1 MRRHTFGRT
10 TTAATAATAAALTA
24 LALAA
29 CGDGGSDDGDTG
41 GDGAE
46 GQTLDVWIMQGTNP
60 SADAFFDEVATA
72 FTEETGAELNVEF
85 VEWADAHDR
94 FVTSIAGGT
103 TPDVAETG
111 TTWTPEFADAG
122 ALAPLDQHVAAAGL
136 EADLVEGLV
145 EAGTYD
151 GQLYG
156 MPWYAGVRAL
166 VYNTEI
172 FEQAGV
178 EPPTTWAEL
187 EEAAKTIKAELP
199 DKIAVAVPGDA
210 EFTVYP
216 WVWGAGGEVATL
228 EGDTWTSHLDSP
240 ESQEG
245 LSFWTGLAEQGLSS
259 AGATTWRETDV
270 LDAFAR
276 GDVGMAIMGSW
287 TPGAIVEANADME
300 GKFAAVP
307 IPGKDGG
314 IAPSVLG
321 GSHLSMFETAENK
334 DLAFAFIELMTTGEL
349 ASTWGEQA
357 GYFPGQTSLLAET
370 LESTD
375 PLVAP
380 FARQFVEGGGSVP
393 VSPNFGAVQA
403 KKTVGVM
410 MQSILSGSEDVATA
424 SATAAEEMTTLLND
438 GT

>member
-1 MRRHTFGRT
+1 MTRAMRRPMAAVTGALLLAA
-10 TTAATAATAAALTA
+10 TTAACAGLGGS
-24 LALAA
+24 
-29 CGDGGSDDGDTG
+29 GDGE
-41 GDGAE
+41 GDG
-46 GQTLDVWIMQGTNP
+46 TLSVWIMQGTNP
-60 SADAFFDEVATA
+60 DAEDFFDDVSTA
-72 FTEETGAELNVEF
+72 FEAETGATLEVEF
-85 VEWADAHDR
+85 VEWGDAHDR

-122 ALAPLDQHVAAAGL
+122 ALAPLDEYVDGAGIGD
-136 EADLVEGLV
+136 DLVEGLV

-156 MPWYAGVRAL
+156 MPWYAGVRSL
-166 VYNTEI
+166 VYNTEM

-187 EEAAKTIKAELP
+187 EEAAAGLKEEYP

-228 EGDTWTSHLDSP
+228 EGDTWTSGLDSP

-245 LSFWTGLAEQGLSS
+245 IEFWTGLATEGGYSS
-259 AGATTWRETDV
+259 EGATTWRETDV
-270 LDAFAR
+270 LDAFAA
-276 GDVGMAIMGSW
+276 GDVGMAVMGSW
-287 TPGAIVEANADME
+287 TPGAIVDANPDME

-321 GSHLSMFETAENK
+321 GSHLSMFETAEDK
-334 DLAFAFIELMTTGEL
+334 DLAFAFIEMMTTGEF
-349 ASTWGEQA
+349 AQQWGEQS
-357 GYFPGQTSLLAET
+357 GYFPGQVSLLDET
-370 LESTD
+370 LASTD

-380 FARQFVEGGGSVP
+380 FAQQFVEGGASVP
-393 VSPNFGAVQA
+393 VAPTYGAVQA
-403 KKTVGVM
+403 KLTTSTM
-410 MQSILSGSEDVATA
+410 MQSILSGDADVAEA
-424 SATAAEEMTTLLND
+424 SKAAAEEMTSVLN
-438 GT
+438 GSE

>member
-1 MRRHTFGRT
+1 MTRAMRRPMAAVTGALLLAA
-10 TTAATAATAAALTA
+10 TTAACAGLGGS
-24 LALAA
+24 
-29 CGDGGSDDGDTG
+29 GDGE
-41 GDGAE
+41 GDGS
-46 GQTLDVWIMQGTNP
+46 LSVWIMQGTNP
-60 SADAFFDEVATA
+60 DAEGFFDDVSTA
-72 FTEETGAELNVEF
+72 FEAETGATLEVEF
-85 VEWADAHDR
+85 VEWGDAHDR

-122 ALAPLDQHVAAAGL
+122 ALAPLDEYVDGAGIGD
-136 EADLVEGLV
+136 DLVEGLV

-156 MPWYAGVRAL
+156 MPWYAGVRSL
-166 VYNTEI
+166 VYNTEM

-187 EEAAKTIKAELP
+187 EEAAAGLKEEYP

-228 EGDTWTSHLDSP
+228 EGDTWTSGLDSP

-245 LSFWTGLAEQGLSS
+245 IEFWTGLATEGGYSS
-259 AGATTWRETDV
+259 EGATTWRETDV
-270 LDAFAR
+270 LDAFAA
-276 GDVGMAIMGSW
+276 GDVGMAVMGSW
-287 TPGAIVEANADME
+287 TPGAIVDANPDME

-321 GSHLSMFETAENK
+321 GSHLSMFETAEDK
-334 DLAFAFIELMTTGEL
+334 DLAFAFIEMMTTGEF
-349 ASTWGEQA
+349 AQQWGEQS
-357 GYFPGQTSLLAET
+357 GYFPGQVSLLDET
-370 LESTD
+370 LASTD

-380 FARQFVEGGGSVP
+380 FAQQFVEGGASVP
-393 VSPNFGAVQA
+393 VAPTYGAVQA
-403 KKTVGVM
+403 KLTTSTM
-410 MQSILSGSEDVATA
+410 MQSILSGDADVAEA
-424 SATAAEEMTTLLND
+424 SKAAAEEMTSVLN
-438 GT
+438 GSE

>member
-1 MRRHTFGRT
+1 MTRAMRRPIAAATGALLLAA
-10 TTAATAATAAALTA
+10 TTAA
-24 LALAA
+24 
-29 CGDGGSDDGDTG
+29 CGGGSGSGDGE
-41 GDGAE
+41 GDGA
-46 GQTLDVWIMQGTNP
+46 LSVWIMQGTNP
-60 SADAFFDEVATA
+60 EAEGFFADVSTA
-72 FTEETGAELNVEF
+72 FEEKTGATLDVEF

-122 ALAPLDQHVAAAGL
+122 ALAPLDEYVDGAGIGD
-136 EADLVEGLV
+136 DLVEGLV

-151 GQLYG
+151 EQLYG
-156 MPWYAGVRAL
+156 MPWYAGVRSL
-166 VYNTEI
+166 VYNTEM

-187 EEAAKTIKAELP
+187 EDAAAGLKEEYP

-245 LSFWTGLAEQGLSS
+245 IEFWTGLATEGGYSS
-259 AGATTWRETDV
+259 EGATTWRETDV
-270 LDAFAR
+270 LDAFAA
-276 GDVGMAIMGSW
+276 GDVGMAVMGSW
-287 TPGAIVEANADME
+287 TPGAIVEANPDME

-307 IPGKDGG
+307 IPGQDGG

-321 GSHLSMFETAENK
+321 GSHLSMFETAEDK
-334 DLAFAFIELMTTGEL
+334 ELAWTFIEMMTTGEF
-349 ASTWGEQA
+349 AQQWGEQS
-357 GYFPGQTSLLAET
+357 GYFPGQVSLLDET
-370 LESTD
+370 LASTD

-380 FARQFVEGGGSVP
+380 FAQQFVEGGASVP
-393 VSPNFGAVQA
+393 VAPTYGAVQA
-403 KKTVGVM
+403 KLTTSTM
-410 MQSILSGSEDVATA
+410 MQSILSGDADVAEA
-424 SATAAEEMTTLLND
+424 SKAAAEEMTSVLN
-438 GT
+438 GSE

>member
-1 MRRHTFGRT
+1 MTRAMRRPLAAATGALLLAA
-10 TTAATAATAAALTA
+10 TTAACAGGSGS
-24 LALAA
+24 
-29 CGDGGSDDGDTG
+29 GDGE
-41 GDGAE
+41 GDG
-46 GQTLDVWIMQGTNP
+46 TLSVWIMQGTNP
-60 SADAFFDEVATA
+60 DAEDFFDDVSTA
-72 FTEETGAELNVEF
+72 FEAETGATLEVEF
-85 VEWADAHDR
+85 VEWGDAHDR

-122 ALAPLDQHVAAAGL
+122 ALAPLDEYVDGAGIGD
-136 EADLVEGLV
+136 DLVEGLV

-156 MPWYAGVRAL
+156 MPWYAGVRSL
-166 VYNTEI
+166 VYNTEM

-187 EEAAKTIKAELP
+187 EEAAAGLKEEYP

-228 EGDTWTSHLDSP
+228 EGDTWTSGLDSP

-245 LSFWTGLAEQGLSS
+245 IEFWTGLATEGGYSS
-259 AGATTWRETDV
+259 EGATTWRETDV
-270 LDAFAR
+270 LDAFAA
-276 GDVGMAIMGSW
+276 GDVGMAVMGSW
-287 TPGAIVEANADME
+287 TPGAIVDANPDME

-321 GSHLSMFETAENK
+321 GSHLSMFETAEDK
-334 DLAFAFIELMTTGEL
+334 DLAFAFIEMMTTGEF
-349 ASTWGEQA
+349 AQQWGEQS
-357 GYFPGQTSLLAET
+357 GYFPGQVSLLDET
-370 LESTD
+370 LASTD

-380 FARQFVEGGGSVP
+380 FAQQFVEGGASVP
-393 VSPNFGAVQA
+393 VAPTYGAVQA
-403 KKTVGVM
+403 KLTTSTM
-410 MQSILSGSEDVATA
+410 MQSILSGDADVAEA
-424 SATAAEEMTTLLND
+424 SKAAAEEMTSVLN
-438 GT
+438 GSE

>member
-1 MRRHTFGRT
+1 MRRPLVAATGAVLLAA
-10 TTAATAATAAALTA
+10 TTAACAGGSGDETE
-24 LALAA
+24 
-29 CGDGGSDDGDTG
+29 GDG
-41 GDGAE
+41 
-46 GQTLDVWIMQGTNP
+46 TLSVWIMQGTNP
-60 SADAFFDEVATA
+60 DAKTFFDDVSAA
-72 FTEETGAELNVEF
+72 FEEQTGATLDVEF

-122 ALAPLDQHVAAAGL
+122 ALAPLDEYVDGAGVT
-136 EADLVEGLV
+136 EDLVEGLV

-151 GQLYG
+151 EQLYG
-156 MPWYAGVRAL
+156 MPWYAGVRSL
-166 VYNTEI
+166 VYNTEM

-187 EEAAKTIKAELP
+187 EEAAAGLKEEFP

-228 EGDTWTSHLDSP
+228 DGDTWTSGLDSP

-245 LSFWTGLAEQGLSS
+245 IEFWTGLATEGGYSS
-259 AGATTWRETDV
+259 EGATTWRETDV
-270 LDAFAR
+270 LDAFAA
-276 GDVGMAIMGSW
+276 GDVGMAVMGSW
-287 TPGAIVEANADME
+287 TPGAIVDANKDME

-307 IPGKDGG
+307 IPGQDGG

-321 GSHLSMFETAENK
+321 GSHLSMFETAEDK
-334 DLAFAFIELMTTGEL
+334 DLAFEFIEMMTTGEF
-349 ASTWGEQA
+349 AQQWGEQS
-357 GYFPGQTSLLAET
+357 GYFPGQVSLLDET
-370 LESTD
+370 LASTD

-380 FARQFVEGGGSVP
+380 FAEQFVDGGASVP
-393 VSPNFGAVQA
+393 AAPTYGAVQA
-403 KKTVGVM
+403 KLTTSTM
-410 MQSILSGSEDVATA
+410 MQSILSGEADVATA
-424 SATAAEEMTTLLND
+424 SEAAAEEMTNVLN
-438 GT
+438 GSE

>member
-1 MRRHTFGRT
+1 MKRLISQRT
-10 TTAATAATAAALTA
+10 AAVAATAAVA
-24 LALAA
+24 LAVAG
-29 CGDGGSDDGDTG
+29 CSGSDDGG
-41 GDGAE
+41 NGDGGGATDAE

-60 SADAFFDEVATA
+60 SADDFFEDVGAA
-72 FTEETGAELNVEF
+72 FTEQTGAELNVEF
-85 VEWADAHDR
+85 IEWGDAHDR

-111 TTWTPEFADAG
+111 TTWTAEFADAG
-122 ALAPLDQHVAAAGL
+122 ALAPIGEYVSQAGL
-136 EADLVEGLV
+136 DGDLVEGLV

-151 GQLYG
+151 DELYG
-156 MPWYAGVRAL
+156 MPWYAGVRSL

-178 EPPTTWAEL
+178 EPPTTWDEL
-187 EEAAKTIKAELP
+187 EQAAQAIKAEFP

-228 EGDTWTSHLDSP
+228 DGETWTSQLDSP
-240 ESQEG
+240 ASQEG

-270 LDAFAR
+270 LDAFAAE
-276 GDVGMAIMGSW
+276 DVGMAVMGSW

-300 GKFAAVP
+300 GKFAATP
-307 IPGKDGG
+307 IPGQDGG

-321 GSHLSMFETAENK
+321 GSHLSMFATAENQ
-334 DLAFAFIELMTTGEL
+334 DLAFAFIELMTTGEF
-349 ASTWGEQA
+349 AEQWGEQA
-357 GYFPGQTSLLAET
+357 GYFPGQASLLDET
-370 LESTD
+370 LASTD

-380 FARQFVEGGGSVP
+380 FAQQFVEGGASVP
-393 VSPNFGAVQA
+393 VSPHFGAVQA
-403 KKTVGVM
+403 RATTSTM
-410 MQSILSGSEDVATA
+410 MQSILAGNADVATA
-424 SATAAEEMTTLLND
+424 SEAAAEEMTNLLN
-438 GT
+438 GG

>member
-1 MRRHTFGRT
+1 MRRPVAAATGALLLAA
-10 TTAATAATAAALTA
+10 TTAA
-24 LALAA
+24 
-29 CGDGGSDDGDTG
+29 CGGGSGGDSEGDG
-41 GDGAE
+41 
-46 GQTLDVWIMQGTNP
+46 TLSVWIMQGTNP
-60 SADAFFDEVATA
+60 DAEDFFADVSTA
-72 FTEETGAELNVEF
+72 FEEETGATLDVEF
-85 VEWADAHDR
+85 VEWGDAHDR

-122 ALAPLDQHVAAAGL
+122 ALAPLDEYVDTAGVTD
-136 EADLVEGLV
+136 DLVEGLV
-145 EAGTYD
+145 DAGTYD

-156 MPWYAGVRAL
+156 MPWYAGVRSL
-166 VYNTEI
+166 VYNTEL

-178 EPPTTWAEL
+178 EPPTTWAEI
-187 EEAAKTIKAELP
+187 EDAAAALKKEFP

-228 EGDTWTSHLDSP
+228 DGDTWTSGLDSP
-240 ESQEG
+240 EAQEG
-245 LSFWTGLAEQGLSS
+245 IGFWTGLATEGDYSS

-270 LDAFAR
+270 LDSFAA
-276 GDVGMAIMGSW
+276 GDVGMAVMGSW

-307 IPGKDGG
+307 IPGQEGG

-321 GSHLSMFETAENK
+321 GSHLSVFETADDK
-334 DLAFAFIELMTTGEL
+334 DLAWTFVEMMTTGEF
-349 ASTWGEQA
+349 AQQWAEQS
-357 GYFPGQTSLLAET
+357 GYFPGQVSLLDET

-380 FARQFVEGGGSVP
+380 FAEQFVDGGASVP
-393 VSPNFGAVQA
+393 AAPTYGAVQA
-403 KKTVGVM
+403 KATTSTM
-410 MQSILSGSEDVATA
+410 MQSILSGDADVAEASTA
-424 SATAAEEMTTLLND
+424 AAEEMTGLLN
-438 GT
+438 GSE

>member
-1 MRRHTFGRT
+1 MTRAMRRPMMAATGAVLLAA
-10 TTAATAATAAALTA
+10 TTAA
-24 LALAA
+24 
-29 CGDGGSDDGDTG
+29 CGGGDGGGTE
-41 GDGAE
+41 GDG
-46 GQTLDVWIMQGTNP
+46 TLSVWIMQGTNP
-60 SADAFFDEVATA
+60 DAEGFFADVSTA
-72 FTEETGAELNVEF
+72 FEEETGATLDVEF

-122 ALAPLDQHVAAAGL
+122 ALAPLDEYVDGAGIGD
-136 EADLVEGLV
+136 DLVEGLV

-151 GQLYG
+151 EQLYG
-156 MPWYAGVRAL
+156 MPWYAGVRSL
-166 VYNTEI
+166 VYNTEM

-187 EEAAKTIKAELP
+187 EEAAAGLKEEHP

-228 EGDTWTSHLDSP
+228 EGDTWTSGLDSP

-245 LSFWTGLAEQGLSS
+245 IEFWTGLATEGGYSS
-259 AGATTWRETDV
+259 EGATTWRETDV
-270 LDAFAR
+270 LDAFAA
-276 GDVGMAIMGSW
+276 GDVGMAVMGSW
-287 TPGAIVEANADME
+287 TPGAIVDANPDME

-321 GSHLSMFETAENK
+321 GSHLSMFETAEDK
-334 DLAFAFIELMTTGEL
+334 DLAFAFIEMMTTGEF
-349 ASTWGEQA
+349 AQQWGEQS
-357 GYFPGQTSLLAET
+357 GYFPGQVSLLDET
-370 LESTD
+370 LQSTD

-380 FARQFVEGGGSVP
+380 FAQQFVEGGASVP
-393 VSPNFGAVQA
+393 VAPTYGAVQA
-403 KKTVGVM
+403 KLTTSTM
-410 MQSILSGSEDVATA
+410 MQSILSGDADVAEASTA
-424 SATAAEEMTTLLND
+424 AAEEMTSVLN
-438 GT
+438 GSE

>member
-1 MRRHTFGRT
+1 MTRAMRRPIAAATGALLIAA
-10 TTAATAATAAALTA
+10 TTAA
-24 LALAA
+24 
-29 CGDGGSDDGDTG
+29 CGGGSGSGDGE
-41 GDGAE
+41 GDGS
-46 GQTLDVWIMQGTNP
+46 LSVWIMQGTNP
-60 SADAFFDEVATA
+60 EAEGFFADVSTA
-72 FTEETGAELNVEF
+72 FEEETGATLDVEF
-85 VEWADAHDR
+85 VEWGDAHDR

-122 ALAPLDQHVAAAGL
+122 ALAPLDEYVDGAGIGD
-136 EADLVEGLV
+136 DLVEGLV

-151 GQLYG
+151 EQLYG
-156 MPWYAGVRAL
+156 MPWYAGVRSL
-166 VYNTEI
+166 VYNTEM

-187 EEAAKTIKAELP
+187 EDAAAGLKEEYP

-228 EGDTWTSHLDSP
+228 DGDTWTSGLDSP

-245 LSFWTGLAEQGLSS
+245 IEFWTGLATEGGYSS
-259 AGATTWRETDV
+259 EGATTWRETDV
-270 LDAFAR
+270 LDAFAA
-276 GDVGMAIMGSW
+276 GDVGMAVMGSW
-287 TPGAIVEANADME
+287 TPGAIVEANPDME

-321 GSHLSMFETAENK
+321 GSHLSMFETAEDK
-334 DLAFAFIELMTTGEL
+334 ELAWTFIEMMTTGEF
-349 ASTWGEQA
+349 AQQWGEQS
-357 GYFPGQTSLLAET
+357 GYFPGQVSLLDET
-370 LESTD
+370 LASTD

-380 FARQFVEGGGSVP
+380 FAQQFVEGGASVP
-393 VSPNFGAVQA
+393 VAPTYGAVQA
-403 KKTVGVM
+403 KLTTSTM
-410 MQSILSGSEDVATA
+410 MQSILSGDADVAEA
-424 SATAAEEMTTLLND
+424 SKAAAEEMTSVLN
-438 GT
+438 GSE

>member
-1 MRRHTFGRT
+1 MTRAMRRPIAAATGALLIAA
-10 TTAATAATAAALTA
+10 TTAACAGGSGS
-24 LALAA
+24 
-29 CGDGGSDDGDTG
+29 GDGE
-41 GDGAE
+41 GDGS
-46 GQTLDVWIMQGTNP
+46 LSVWIMQGTNP
-60 SADAFFDEVATA
+60 DAEDFFADVSTA
-72 FTEETGAELNVEF
+72 FEEQTGATLDVEF
-85 VEWADAHDR
+85 VEWGDAHDR

-122 ALAPLDQHVAAAGL
+122 ALAPLDEYVDGAGIGD
-136 EADLVEGLV
+136 DLVEGLV

-151 GQLYG
+151 EQLYG
-156 MPWYAGVRAL
+156 MPWYAGVRSL
-166 VYNTEI
+166 VYNTEM

-187 EEAAKTIKAELP
+187 EEAAAGLKEEYP

-228 EGDTWTSHLDSP
+228 EGDTWTSGLDSP

-245 LSFWTGLAEQGLSS
+245 IEFWTGLATEGDYSS
-259 AGATTWRETDV
+259 EGATTWRETDV
-270 LDAFAR
+270 LDAFAA
-276 GDVGMAIMGSW
+276 GDVGMAVMGSW
-287 TPGAIVEANADME
+287 TPAAIVEANADME

-321 GSHLSMFETAENK
+321 GSHLSMFETAEDK
-334 DLAFAFIELMTTGEL
+334 DLAFAFIEMMTTGEF
-349 ASTWGEQA
+349 AQQWGEQS
-357 GYFPGQTSLLAET
+357 GYFPGQVSLLDET
-370 LESTD
+370 LASTD

-380 FARQFVEGGGSVP
+380 FAQQFVEGGASVP
-393 VSPNFGAVQA
+393 VAPTYGAVQA
-403 KKTVGVM
+403 KLTTSTM
-410 MQSILSGSEDVATA
+410 MQSILSGDADVAEA
-424 SATAAEEMTTLLND
+424 SKAAAEEMTSVLN
-438 GT
+438 GSE

>member
-1 MRRHTFGRT
+1 MTRAMRRPVAAATGALLLAA
-10 TTAATAATAAALTA
+10 TTAA
-24 LALAA
+24 
-29 CGDGGSDDGDTG
+29 CGGGGGGDSEGDG
-41 GDGAE
+41 
-46 GQTLDVWIMQGTNP
+46 TLSVWIMQGTNP
-60 SADAFFDEVATA
+60 DAEDFFADVSTA
-72 FTEETGAELNVEF
+72 FEEETGATLDVEF
-85 VEWADAHDR
+85 VEWGDAHDR

-122 ALAPLDQHVAAAGL
+122 ALAPLDEYVDAAGVTD
-136 EADLVEGLV
+136 DLVEGLV
-145 EAGTYD
+145 DAGTYD

-156 MPWYAGVRAL
+156 MPWYAGVRSL
-166 VYNTEI
+166 VYNTEL

-178 EPPTTWAEL
+178 EPPTTWAEI
-187 EEAAKTIKAELP
+187 EDAAAALKKEFP

-228 EGDTWTSHLDSP
+228 DGDTWTSGLDSP
-240 ESQEG
+240 EAQEG
-245 LSFWTGLAEQGLSS
+245 IGFWTGLATEGDYSS

-270 LDAFAR
+270 LDSFAA
-276 GDVGMAIMGSW
+276 GDVGMAVMGSW

-307 IPGKDGG
+307 IPGQDGG

-321 GSHLSMFETAENK
+321 GSHLSVFETADDK
-334 DLAFAFIELMTTGEL
+334 DLAWTFVEMMTTGEF
-349 ASTWGEQA
+349 AQQWAEQS
-357 GYFPGQTSLLAET
+357 GYFPGQVSLLDET

-380 FARQFVEGGGSVP
+380 FAEQFVDGGASVP
-393 VSPNFGAVQA
+393 AAPTYGAVQA
-403 KKTVGVM
+403 KATTSTM
-410 MQSILSGSEDVATA
+410 MQSILSGDTDVAEASTA
-424 SATAAEEMTTLLND
+424 AAEEMTGLLN
-438 GT
+438 GSE

>member
-1 MRRHTFGRT
+1 MTRAMRRPLVAAIGAVLLAT
-10 TTAATAATAAALTA
+10 TTAACAGGSGGEPE
-24 LALAA
+24 
-29 CGDGGSDDGDTG
+29 GDG
-41 GDGAE
+41 
-46 GQTLDVWIMQGTNP
+46 TLSVWIMQGTNP
-60 SADAFFDEVATA
+60 DAEDFFADVTTA
-72 FTEETGAELNVEF
+72 FEEETGATLDVEF

-122 ALAPLDQHVAAAGL
+122 ALAPLDEYVDSAGVGD
-136 EADLVEGLV
+136 DLVEGLV
-145 EAGTYD
+145 DAGTYD

-156 MPWYAGVRAL
+156 MPWYAGVRSL
-166 VYNTEI
+166 VYNTEM
-172 FEQAGV
+172 FEKAGV

-187 EEAAKTIKAELP
+187 EDAAAALKEEYP

-228 EGDTWTSHLDSP
+228 DGDTWTSGLDSP

-245 LSFWTGLAEQGLSS
+245 IEFWTGLATEGGYSS
-259 AGATTWRETDV
+259 EGATTWRETDV
-270 LDAFAR
+270 LDAFAA
-276 GDVGMAIMGSW
+276 GDVGMAVMGSW
-287 TPGAIVEANADME
+287 TPGAIVDANKDME

-321 GSHLSMFETAENK
+321 GSHLSMFETAEDK
-334 DLAFAFIELMTTGEL
+334 ELAWKFIEMMTTGEF
-349 ASTWGEQA
+349 AQQWGEQS
-357 GYFPGQTSLLAET
+357 GYFPGQVSLLDET
-370 LESTD
+370 LKSTD

-380 FARQFVEGGGSVP
+380 FAEQFVDGGASVP
-393 VSPNFGAVQA
+393 AAPTYGAVQA
-403 KKTVGVM
+403 KLTTSTM
-410 MQSILSGSEDVATA
+410 MQSILSGDANVGEA
-424 SATAAEEMTTLLND
+424 SKAAAEEMTSILN
-438 GT
+438 GSE

>member
-1 MRRHTFGRT
+1 MTRAMRRPIAAATGALLLAA
-10 TTAATAATAAALTA
+10 TTAA
-24 LALAA
+24 
-29 CGDGGSDDGDTG
+29 CGGGSGSGDGE
-41 GDGAE
+41 GDGS
-46 GQTLDVWIMQGTNP
+46 LSVWIMQGTNP
-60 SADAFFDEVATA
+60 DAEDFFADVSTA
-72 FTEETGAELNVEF
+72 FEEQTGATLDVEF
-85 VEWADAHDR
+85 VEWGDAHDR

-122 ALAPLDQHVAAAGL
+122 ALAPLDEYVDGAGIGD
-136 EADLVEGLV
+136 DLVEGLV

-151 GQLYG
+151 EQLYG
-156 MPWYAGVRAL
+156 MPWYAGVRSL
-166 VYNTEI
+166 VYNTEM

-187 EEAAKTIKAELP
+187 EDAAAGLKEEYP

-228 EGDTWTSHLDSP
+228 EGDTWTSDLDSP

-245 LSFWTGLAEQGLSS
+245 IEFWTGLATEGGYSS
-259 AGATTWRETDV
+259 EGATTWRETDV
-270 LDAFAR
+270 LDAFAA
-276 GDVGMAIMGSW
+276 GDVGMAVMGSW
-287 TPGAIVEANADME
+287 TPGAIVDANPDME

-321 GSHLSMFETAENK
+321 GSHLSMFETAEDK
-334 DLAFAFIELMTTGEL
+334 DLAFAFIEMMTTGEF
-349 ASTWGEQA
+349 AQQWGEQS
-357 GYFPGQTSLLAET
+357 GYFPGQVSLLDET
-370 LESTD
+370 LASTD

-380 FARQFVEGGGSVP
+380 FAQQFVEGGASVP
-393 VSPNFGAVQA
+393 VAPTYGAVQA
-403 KKTVGVM
+403 KLTTSTM
-410 MQSILSGSEDVATA
+410 MQSILSGDADVAEASTA
-424 SATAAEEMTTLLND
+424 AAEEMTSVLN
-438 GT
+438 GSE